1 LVVTLTVVQAVS
13 ITREAACS
21 LEGVIMK
28 ALVLEE
34 KKKLNLRDF
43 PITETVGPYDVKI
56 QIKACGICGSDIH
69 YYLEGAIGDFIVKE
83 PMILGHEAA
92 GIIIEKGEKVTDFA
106 IGDLVCMEPGIP
118 NMRSREILEGNYNI
132 DPDVVFWA
140 TPPVHGC
147 LRETV
152 VHPAQFCFKVPHG
165 MNAAE
170 GAMMEPLAIGIEA
183 AKKAAI
189 KPGDT
194 ALVVGC
200 GTIGI
205 MCAVSAL
212 AGGCSKVYISDVKQE
227 KLDIAGS
234 CANIV
239 PVNTTKVNLEEYILK
254 ETNGAGCNVIF
265 EASGS
270 PKVYPD
276 FFRCAG
282 RGARVVLV
290 GMMNNTVP
298 IDVPLLQGRGI
309 SIETVFRYL
318 NCFDRAIALVNAGKI
333 DIKRFISKTFK
344 FDDAIAA
351 YEYASA
357 GHPDT
362 VKVMIDLS

>member
-1 LVVTLTVVQAVS
+1 
-13 ITREAACS
+13 
-21 LEGVIMK
+21 MK
-28 ALVLEE
+28 ALVLEA
-34 KKKLNLRDF
+34 KKNLSLKDY

-106 IGDLVCMEPGIP
+106 LGDLVCMEPGIP
-118 NMRSREILEGNYNI
+118 NTRSREVLEGMYNI

-152 VHPAQFCFKVPHG
+152 VHPAQFCFKLPQG
-165 MNAAE
+165 MSAVE
-170 GAMMEPLAIGIEA
+170 GAMIEPLAIGVEA

-205 MCAVSAL
+205 MCAISAL
-212 AGGCSKVYISDVKQE
+212 AGGCGTVFISDIKQE
-227 KLDIAGS
+227 KLNIAGS
-234 CANIV
+234 YDKNII
-239 PVNTTKVNLEEYILK
+239 PVNTAAVDLQEFIMK
-254 ETNGAGCNVIF
+254 ETGGKGCNVVF
-265 EASGS
+265 EASGN

-282 RGARVVLV
+282 KGGKVVLV
-290 GMMNNTVP
+290 GMMNGTVP
-298 IDVPLLQGRGI
+298 IDVAFLQGRGI
-309 SIETVFRYL
+309 SIEAIFRYV
-318 NCFDRAIALVNAGKI
+318 NCFDRAIALVKAGKI

-344 FDDAIAA
+344 FEDSITA
-351 YEYASA
+351 YEYAAA
-357 GHPDT
+357 GHQDT
-362 VKVMIDLS
+362 VKVMIEL

>member
-1 LVVTLTVVQAVS
+1 
-13 ITREAACS
+13 
-21 LEGVIMK
+21 MK
-28 ALVLEE
+28 ALVLEA
-34 KKKLNLRDF
+34 KKKLSLRDF
-43 PITETVGPYDVKI
+43 PVSETVGPYDVKI

-69 YYLEGAIGDFIVKE
+69 YYLEGAIGDFIVRE

-106 IGDLVCMEPGIP
+106 VGDLVCMEPGIP
-118 NMRSREILEGNYNI
+118 NMRSREVLQGIYNI

-152 VHPAQFCFKVPHG
+152 VHPAQFCFKVPQG
-165 MNAAE
+165 MSAAE

-194 ALVVGC
+194 ALVTGC
-200 GTIGI
+200 GTIGM
-205 MCAVSAL
+205 MCAISAL
-212 AGGCSKVYISDVKQE
+212 AGGCSKVFISDIKQE

-234 CANIV
+234 YDNII
-239 PVNTTKVNLEEYILK
+239 PINTAKTDLLQFIMQ
-254 ETNGAGCNVIF
+254 ETNGLGCNIIF

-270 PKVYPD
+270 PRVYPD

-282 RGARVVLV
+282 KGARVVLI
-290 GMMNNTVP
+290 GMMNGTVP
-298 IDVPLLQGRGI
+298 IDVAFLQGRGI
-309 SIETVFRYL
+309 SIETIFRYT
-318 NCFDRAIALVNAGKI
+318 NCFDRAVALVNAGKI
-333 DIKRFISKTFK
+333 DVKRLISKTFK

-351 YEYASA
+351 YEYAAA
-357 GHPDT
+357 GHGDV
-362 VKVMIDLS
+362 VKVMIELS